1 MIDELEGA
9 DDDEEETEAAEGL
22 GLEIDS
28 RTQIF
33 LEMRQQNLDLL
44 KVAAQVAGYAGGHPP
59 LKPHDYKNALKS
71 IWEVYSEFYSWVD
84 PEESDEDE
92 EEGDD
97 EE

>member
-9 DDDEEETEAAEGL
+9 DDDDEEEAVEGL

-44 KVAAQVAGYAGGHPP
+44 KVRRLVSAVPSAVSLAVGRSSRRANAAPGRTTQAEPGA
-59 LKPHDYKNALKS
+59 A
-71 IWEVYSEFYSWVD
+71 
-84 PEESDEDE
+84 
-92 EEGDD
+92 
-97 EE
+97 